1 MGMKFDAIVIGS
13 GQGGNPLTY
22 KMADSGLRVALI
34 EEKHLGGT
42 CINTGCTPTKT
53 IVASAQVAH
62 YVKNAK
68 RWGVRAPNFAA
79 DLPAI
84 VKRKNDVVLRFRS
97 GQEKQAAKRDNVA
110 LYRGHARFTGPRTI
124 EVNGESLES
133 ERIFIDTG
141 SRPLIPEIEGLASI
155 PYLTNESILDL
166 EQLPEH
172 LMVLGGGYIGL
183 EFGQMFRRFGSRVT
197 IVHRGREILP
207 REDEDVASELRKAL
221 ESEGIGFL
229 LEAKT
234 RRVSGN
240 SRQITLDFSGSHE
253 PLTGTHL
260 LVAAGRRPNTDTLDL
275 DKAGVQSDER
285 GYIKVNGRLETS
297 APGIWAIGDVKGG
310 PAFTHISYND
320 FQVIYANVFEGKNLS
335 VDNRIVPYCVFTD
348 PQLGGVGM
356 TEKEAR
362 AKGHK
367 LKVGKIPCTSVARAI
382 ERDETAGLM
391 KIVVNAANDRVLGAS
406 ILSADGGEL
415 VQILHTLMLADRPY
429 TLLKGAIYIHP
440 TMAEGFFGL
449 LESVKDVN

>member
-1 MGMKFDAIVIGS
+1 MGIKFDAIVIGS

-53 IVASAQVAH
+53 MVASAQVAH
-62 YVKNAK
+62 YVKDAN
-68 RWGVRAPNFAA
+68 RWGIRASDFAA

-97 GQEKQAAKRDNVA
+97 GQEEQAAKRENVT
-110 LYRGHARFTGPRTI
+110 LYRGHARFTGPQTI

-133 ERIFIDTG
+133 DRAFIDTG
-141 SRPLIPEIEGLASI
+141 SRPLIPQIDGIASVQ
-155 PYLTNESILDL
+155 YLTNESILDL

-183 EFGQMFRRFGSRVT
+183 EFGQMFSRFGSRVT
-197 IVHRGREILP
+197 IVHQGSEILP
-207 REDEDVASELRKAL
+207 REDQDVASELRKAL
-221 ESEGIGFL
+221 EAEGIGFL

-234 RRVSGN
+234 KRVSTNG
-240 SRQITLDFSGSHE
+240 RQITLEFSGSHE

-260 LVAAGRRPNTDTLDL
+260 LIATGRKPNTDTLDL
-275 DKAGVQSDER
+275 DKAGVQVDER

-320 FQVIYANVFEGKNLS
+320 FQVIYSNVFEGKELT

-348 PQLGGVGM
+348 PPLGGVGM

-362 AKGHK
+362 AKGYK
-367 LKVGKIPCTSVARAI
+367 LKIGTIPCTSVARAI
-382 ERDETAGLM
+382 ERDETAGLL
-391 KIVVNAANDRVLGAS
+391 KIVVNASNDRILGAS
-406 ILSADGGEL
+406 TLSADGGEL
-415 VQILHTLMLADRPY
+415 VQILHTLMLADKPY

>member
-1 MGMKFDAIVIGS
+1 MGIKFDAIVIGS

-53 IVASAQVAH
+53 MVASAQVAH
-62 YVKNAK
+62 YVKDAN
-68 RWGVRAPNFAA
+68 RWGIRASDFAA

-97 GQEKQAAKRDNVA
+97 GQEEQAAKRENVT
-110 LYRGHARFTGPRTI
+110 LYRGHARFTGPQTI

-133 ERIFIDTG
+133 DRAFIDTG
-141 SRPLIPEIEGLASI
+141 SRPLIPQIDGIASVQ
-155 PYLTNESILDL
+155 YLTNESILDL

-183 EFGQMFRRFGSRVT
+183 EFGQMFSRFGSRVT
-197 IVHRGREILP
+197 IVHQGSEILP
-207 REDEDVASELRKAL
+207 REDQDVASELRKAL
-221 ESEGIGFL
+221 EAEGIGFL

-234 RRVSGN
+234 KRVSTNG
-240 SRQITLDFSGSHE
+240 RQITLEFSGSHE

-260 LVAAGRRPNTDTLDL
+260 LIATGRKPNTDTLDL
-275 DKAGVQSDER
+275 DKAGVQVDER

-320 FQVIYANVFEGKNLS
+320 FQVIYSNVFEGKELT

-348 PQLGGVGM
+348 PPLGGVGM

-362 AKGHK
+362 AKGYK
-367 LKVGKIPCTSVARAI
+367 LKIGTIPCTNVARAI
-382 ERDETAGLM
+382 ERDETAGLL
-391 KIVVNAANDRVLGAS
+391 KIVVNASNDRILGAS
-406 ILSADGGEL
+406 TLSADGGEL
-415 VQILHTLMLADRPY
+415 VQILHTLMLADKPY

>member
-1 MGMKFDAIVIGS
+1 MKFDAIVIGS

-22 KMADSGLRVALI
+22 KMADAGLHVALI
-34 EEKHLGGT
+34 EEKYLGGT

-53 IVASAQVAH
+53 MVASAQVAH

-68 RWGVRAPNFAA
+68 RWGIHASDFTA

-84 VKRKNDVVLRFRS
+84 VKRKNDVVHSFRS
-97 GQEKQAAKRDNVA
+97 GQEKQAAKRDNVTV
-110 LYRGHARFTGPRTI
+110 YRGHARFTGSRTI
-124 EVNGESLES
+124 DVNGEALES
-133 ERIFIDTG
+133 DRIFIDTG
-141 SRPLIPEIEGLASI
+141 SRPLIPRIDGIASV

-172 LMVLGGGYIGL
+172 LIILGGGYIGL

-197 IVHRGREILP
+197 IVHQGSEILP
-207 REDEDVASELRKAL
+207 REDDDVSSELRKAL
-221 ESEGIGFL
+221 ESEGVGFL

-234 RRVSGN
+234 KRA
-240 SRQITLDFSGSHE
+240 SRNEWQITLEFSGSHE
-253 PLTGTHL
+253 PLSGTHL
-260 LVAAGRRPNTDTLDL
+260 LIATGRKPNTDSLDL
-275 DKAGVQSDER
+275 DKAGVQTDER

-297 APGIWAIGDVKGG
+297 RPGIWAIGDVKGG

-320 FQVIYANVFEGKNLS
+320 FQVIYANVFEGKNLA

-362 AKGHK
+362 GKGYK

-391 KIVVNAANDRVLGAS
+391 KIVVDASNDRILGAS
-406 ILSADGGEL
+406 ILSAEGGEL
-415 VQILHTLMLADRPY
+415 VQILHTLMLTDQPY